1 MIKSIFQEKQLINY
15 EFIECH
21 QKTKITTVLLG
32 GVLQDMAS
40 WKNYVKEFSQFNNV
54 LVVDLPGVGISKVL
68 NYSFGFDF
76 LADCLFQVIQVSNIE
91 KVNIFSTSYSTVIAF
106 EFSKKYS
113 RLVDKLVLSSTMTE
127 IPFEQRSIMI
137 SCLREIEK
145 KNLVSF
151 AETFL
156 EGISNLSVKPKNHE
170 LTKRVIKSGIKSLT
184 QLQINQF
191 IQNTKRILNYQTDT
205 LAHVK
210 IGITPLIFTGELAT
224 FTPPHLCEKIGRYY
238 QNYTFKP
245 IPGLDHFF
253 HIVNNQL
260 IFSSMIP
267 YFLEGDFPGF
277 DSENDANRG
286 LCGSL
291 IWGWRCLTK
300 MVS

>member
-1 MIKSIFQEKQLINY
+1 MIKSIFYKNHLINY
-15 EFIECH
+15 ELIECH
-21 QKTKITTVLLG
+21 HKTKITTVLLG

-40 WKNYVKEFSQFNNV
+40 WKNYIKEFSRFNNV

-68 NYSFGFDF
+68 DYSFGFDF
-76 LADCLFQVIQVSNIE
+76 LADCLFQVIQVSNIQ
-91 KVNIFSTSYSTVIAF
+91 KVNIFSTSYSTVIVF

-127 IPFEQRSIMI
+127 IPDEQRGIML
-137 SCLREIEK
+137 SCLREIEN

-170 LTKRVIKSGIKSLT
+170 LTKRVIKGGIKSLT

-210 IGITPLIFTGELAT
+210 IGLTPLIFTGELDT
-224 FTPPHLCEKIGRYY
+224 FTPPHLCEKLGEYY
-238 QNYTFKP
+238 QSYTFKT

-253 HIVNNQL
+253 HIGNNQL

-267 YFLEGDFPGF
+267 YFLEGDIPVFHI
-277 DSENDANRG
+277 ENEVNRD
-286 LCGSL
+286 LAV
-291 IWGWRCLTK
+291 I
-300 MVS
+300 